1 MTCSNF
7 YENLIKSKFKILD
20 YNDPCYNFKSIK
32 NSTEIKNT
40 IKAHEKDGVALT
52 KFLYW
57 MKNSK
62 ERKSEISAQNILENI
77 EKKIKIIYIQ
87 VLILFLVRDLMV
99 QLFII
104 ELQKKLI
111 ELLEIKISIFVIV
124 GVNTSMALQML
135 LEQSALMIRVLK
147 LKIFSLEFLK
157 DT

>member
-62 ERKSEISAQNILENI
+62 ERISEISAQNILEKYR
-77 EKKIKIIYIQ
+77 KKIKIILYPSFNTISGSGPNGA
-87 VLILFLVRDLMV
+87 
-99 QLFII
+99 II
-104 ELQKKLI
+104 HYRASKKTNRI
-111 ELLEIKISIFVIV
+111 
-124 GVNTSMALQML
+124 
-135 LEQSALMIRVLK
+135 IRN
-147 LKIFSLEFLK
+147 K
-157 DT
+157 DIYLCDSGRAI

>member
-1 MTCSNF
+1 M
-7 YENLIKSKFKILD
+7 E
-20 YNDPCYNFKSIK
+20 
-32 NSTEIKNT
+32 
-40 IKAHEKDGVALT
+40 
-52 KFLYW
+52 
-57 MKNSK
+57 
-62 ERKSEISAQNILENI
+62 
-77 EKKIKIIYIQ
+77 
-87 VLILFLVRDLMV
+87 

-111 ELLEIKISIFVIV
+111 ELLEIKISIFAIA